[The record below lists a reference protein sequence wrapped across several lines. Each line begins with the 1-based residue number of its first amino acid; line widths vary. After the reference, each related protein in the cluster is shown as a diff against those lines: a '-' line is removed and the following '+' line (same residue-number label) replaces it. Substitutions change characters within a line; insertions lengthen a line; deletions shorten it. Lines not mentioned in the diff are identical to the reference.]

1 MKTENMAKRLDEL
14 LSSVRNLQR
23 YVNVDEDLA
32 TFVYGKKAL
41 VNKLK
46 NPEFNIVFL
55 GSFSS
60 GKSTLINALLEMELL
75 PESTKATTAVPTF
88 IRFRDNVDAD
98 KAATVSFLNVAA
110 INQLRDLY
118 IDEITKQYGLKKLKE
133 TLEGKPLN
141 EQITELEKQKTK
153 ANQLIKSDTKL
164 FDEFKKLLNG
174 WENKRP
180 DVLIPIEEL
189 GNYVAEDND
198 DILFVDKVDIN
209 VKQVKESIDPR
220 IVLVDLP
227 GLGVSNPRHR
237 EFTKRVVEETS
248 KAIIVC
254 MKPKHLLEGEEIQLI
269 SSISKSHPQ
278 ILKRA
283 FWIINQW
290 DQLTEEQKTEEEQ
303 NLLSKTKSSG
313 IDIDL
318 SRVYKVSAL
327 KYLILKY
334 HKDNKLSQT
343 KKLKSHKSYFED
355 LDNED
360 VYKKPEISGFVDLQG
375 HLFEF
380 MKNDAENEFN
390 QGIRAEMND
399 LLYKLSHYLKLPTY
413 NVSSD
418 KLVEAYSAHKKK
430 EKFEEISLGFQK
442 YLENLLIEIR
452 NYLYNGEEFWS
463 DEISKKV
470 IDEVTDTIDKID
482 RKRFL
487 SKLTSGADILYLPSR
502 FPAVIEQELP
512 LPSIIRREMILIAE
526 SGVYK
531 RFNDELLRHLREMN
545 HIPQSVLSH
554 ADQLMGFTY
563 MKERLTGLTDA
574 LLVHY
579 SNFLDYSVNILPD
592 YNKSNPDKKTEIYK
606 QRIDL
611 SVDTLLD
618 KFKAEIVKYISTD
631 LKSDANRYLRMM
643 LKNYIENIKLD
654 LGTLW
659 QKSAEEI
666 FISVSVAFD
675 TDSSVKNRVVNE
687 YQAIEAYKKSISSL
701 TKEFD

>member
-23 YVNVDEDLA
+23 CVDIDEDIA
-32 TFVYGKKAL
+32 NFVFGKKAL

-88 IRFRDNVDAD
+88 IRFKDNVEAD
-98 KAATVSFLNVAA
+98 KAAKVSFLNVTAK
-110 INQLRDLY
+110 NQLRDLY

-133 TLEGKPLN
+133 SLEGKPLMD
-141 EQITELEKQKTK
+141 QITELEKQKTK

-174 WENKRP
+174 WEIKRP
-180 DVLIPIEEL
+180 DVFISIDEL

-198 DILFVDKVDIN
+198 DILFVDKVVIN
-209 VKQVKESIDPR
+209 VQQVKENIDPR

-237 EFTKRVVEETS
+237 EFTKRIVEETS

-269 SSISKSHPQ
+269 SSISRSHPQ

-290 DQLTEEQKTEEEQ
+290 DQLTDEQKIEEEQ
-303 NLLSKTKSSG
+303 NLISKTKSTG

-318 SRVYKVSAL
+318 ARVYKVSAL

-334 HKDNKLSQT
+334 YKANKLSQT
-343 KKLKSHKSYFED
+343 KKLRSHKSYFED
-355 LDNED
+355 LDSED
-360 VYKKPEISGFVDLQG
+360 VFRKPEISGFIDLQD
-375 HLFEF
+375 HLFNF
-380 MKNDAENEFN
+380 MKNDAENEFY
-390 QGIRAEMND
+390 QGIRAEIND
-399 LLYKLSHYLKLPTY
+399 LLYKLSHHLKLPTY

-430 EKFEEISLGFQK
+430 EKFEEINRGFQK

-470 IDEVTDTIDKID
+470 IDVVTDTIDKID

-502 FPAVIEQELP
+502 FPAVIEQEIP
-512 LPSIIRREMILIAE
+512 LPRIIRREMILIAE

-545 HIPQSVLSH
+545 YIPQSVLNQ

-579 SNFLDYSVNILPD
+579 SNFLDYSVNILPE
-592 YNKSNPDKKTEIYK
+592 YNKSNPEKKTETYK
-606 QRIDL
+606 KRIDMT
-611 SVDTLLD
+611 VDELLD
-618 KFKAEIVKYISTD
+618 KFKSEIIKYIGTD
-631 LKSDANRYLRMM
+631 LKRDANRFLKMM

-654 LGTLW
+654 LGALW

-675 TDSSVKNRVVNE
+675 TDSSVKNRVLNE
-687 YQAIEAYKKSISSL
+687 YQAIEAYKKSINSL
-701 TKEFD
+701 TKELD